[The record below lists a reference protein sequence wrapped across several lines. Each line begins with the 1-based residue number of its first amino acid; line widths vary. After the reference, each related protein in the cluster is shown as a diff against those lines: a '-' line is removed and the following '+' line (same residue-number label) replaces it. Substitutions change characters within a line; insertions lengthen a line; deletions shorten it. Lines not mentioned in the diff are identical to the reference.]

1 MAFHIELAAL
11 LVAESRRRGTL
22 HVLTPGWHTD
32 QDVICH
38 DDECF
43 VCAGILVLSH
53 RAPMRIFCGSALL
66 GVSSAAMIIKA
77 IEKGNYE
84 IDSHFKKDRFL

>member
-1 MAFHIELAAL
+1 
-11 LVAESRRRGTL
+11 
-22 HVLTPGWHTD
+22 
-32 QDVICH
+32 
-38 DDECF
+38 
-43 VCAGILVLSH
+43 
-53 RAPMRIFCGSALL
+53 MRIFCGSALL